1 MQIAIK
7 ILQKIL
13 KKSFFSFFF
22 VSKWA
27 SVQNSMQK
35 INSNSQQFAVFFIFT
50 DTFPLFSIVDAHP

>member
-7 ILQKIL
+7 ILQKFL

-35 INSNSQQFAVFFIFT
+35 NQFEFPAIRRFFIFT
-50 DTFPLFSIVDAHP
+50 DTFPLFSIADAHP